1 MIVSVRVGYDRK
13 TEIKSFTA
21 CIIFFVFQHP
31 EACQEHVRFKC
42 RGQTGIGRKKGKS
55 WRNLCQEF
63 TFYITKSCPFRYS
76 NDLFN
81 ERAQLWMR
89 WLDLQIWAREE
100 FLISMFISWVKGL
113 NGQVVEWVDVDEDW
127 MATNPQITRFL
138 EFFATTPPQL
148 CEADEIDR
156 IN

>member
-1 MIVSVRVGYDRK
+1 MICLMN
-13 TEIKSFTA
+13 ELSFERGDLI
-21 CIIFFVFQHP
+21 CKFG
-31 EACQEHVRFKC
+31 QERSE
-42 RGQTGIGRKKGKS
+42 RGIS
-55 WRNLCQEF
+55 NLDVHILGQ
-63 TFYITKSCPFRYS
+63 
-76 NDLFN
+76 
-81 ERAQLWMR
+81 
-89 WLDLQIWAREE
+89 
-100 FLISMFISWVKGL
+100 GL